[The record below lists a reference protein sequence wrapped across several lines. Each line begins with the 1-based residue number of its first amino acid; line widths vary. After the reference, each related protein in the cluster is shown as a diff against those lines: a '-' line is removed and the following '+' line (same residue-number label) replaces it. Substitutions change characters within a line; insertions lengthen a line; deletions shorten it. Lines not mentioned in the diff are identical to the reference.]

1 MAATVGPLLNGN
13 MPVVRHLNEALEY
26 EKILKLRDEVFA
38 GNHPR
43 LTVPAHAVQHPS
55 AQSQSQSS
63 SQSYLNIPPTYPP
76 SASQT
81 HSANLQSKREEEA
94 TRSQKQLNGGF
105 TTSTQ
110 PASNVSEFD
119 PVLLTKSDD
128 LVRAETQLKR
138 QRLEKALK
146 DQFEQKRLDARKKPA
161 PAEAKP
167 DFDLQAMLTKA
178 SDIVKP
184 SSAKDDADASDSLDE
199 NSFYSSRAP
208 DSVQDGPSSSGG
220 EEDGEADQTSGPRVS
235 AVMGEPLQMDDDADA
250 LAYIRHS
257 PPRIPDPI
265 KHNVPVDHAIMD
277 LDDEEEEGEYSP
289 PEATEQ
295 YPTNSNTLPGAM
307 QDSRDPRG
315 RPLRRYS
322 EAGDNGR
329 RAASPAEANMRIVRN
344 HITSPIAPQ
353 PSRVSPLAVAKDQP
367 FSQNGRQMRTRRA
380 QQQGSPPSPD
390 DSQSLPAR
398 KKRKV
403 ERPRRTRR
411 NGGLSPDAFIKE
423 ENVSPP
429 PFHDVQPLGSGRPR
443 PAASERPIIVEDD
456 EPVQQIRYMPPPP
469 TRYVESPLRPL
480 PRQVEQLMPLSEPR
494 VSSRASMR
502 PVRDDQDLRRV
513 ASLHN
518 MRSEATR
525 DYVEPYYESPL
536 RARAASYARTGSPA
550 LMESPRQPRDIPI
563 EYDQPPQEVRVM
575 RTPAPV
581 YREVY
586 DDGEG
591 GYRYAAEPMPPPPPP
606 MERIVVDQYGRK
618 FREIIAPER
627 PSVAPRAMSVR
638 RGEPEPLYE
647 SYQSPRA
654 SSVFVDSGPERS
666 YAAEM
671 PPPQITYRRLG
682 EPGRSSAVPVSA
694 TREYHDPSQLARP
707 SSVQVVD
714 RASRQPVY
722 ADDRAEFREP
732 IRMSSVRPVASRY
745 EESRPVEML
754 TRGQSVRPAAR
765 EGSVFVDDRP
775 RVHQEYLP
783 IEQPRYRAVEPEKR
797 FFDAQGREVIMPM
810 MDTLV
815 DAPMDGRHRVMERY

>member
-13 MPVVRHLNEALEY
+13 VPVVRHLNEALEY
-26 EKILKLRDEVFA
+26 EKILKLRDEIFA
-38 GNHPR
+38 GSHPR
-43 LTVPAHAVQHPS
+43 LTVPAHAVQPPS
-55 AQSQSQSS
+55 AQSL

-81 HSANLQSKREEEA
+81 HPANLQSKREEEA
-94 TRSQKQLNGGF
+94 ARSQKQPNGGF
-105 TTSTQ
+105 NTSTQ

-167 DFDLQAMLTKA
+167 DFDLQAILTKA

-184 SSAKDDADASDSLDE
+184 SSAKDDASATDSVDE

-208 DSVQDGPSSSGG
+208 DSVQDGPSSSG
-220 EEDGEADQTSGPRVS
+220 EEEEGEADQTSGPRVS
-235 AVMGEPLQMDDDADA
+235 AVMGEPLQMDNDTDAPTYA
-250 LAYIRHS
+250 RPS
-257 PPRIPDPI
+257 PPRMPETTQHSAPI
-265 KHNVPVDHAIMD
+265 DRVIMD

-289 PEATEQ
+289 PEATEE
-295 YPTNSNTLPGAM
+295 YPANSITHSGAM

-344 HITSPIAPQ
+344 HITSPIAPR

-367 FSQNGRQMRTRRA
+367 FSQNGPQTRTRRGPR
-380 QQQGSPPSPD
+380 QVSPPSPD

-403 ERPRRTRR
+403 EKPRRTRR

-429 PFHDVQPLGSGRPR
+429 PFHDVQPLGSGRLR
-443 PAASERPIIVEDD
+443 PAASERPIVVEDD
-456 EPVQQIRYMPPPP
+456 EPVQEVRYMPPPP

-480 PRQVEQLMPLSEPR
+480 PRQVEQLMPVSEPR
-494 VSSRASMR
+494 VLSRASMR
-502 PVRDDQDLRRV
+502 PIRDDQDLRRV

-518 MRSEATR
+518 MRSEGSR
-525 DYVEPYYESPL
+525 DYREPYYESPV
-536 RARAASYARTGSPA
+536 RVRAASYARMGSPA
-550 LMESPRQPRDIPI
+550 LVESPRHPRDNLV
-563 EYDQPPQEVRVM
+563 EYDHVPQEVRVM

-586 DDGEG
+586 EDGDG
-591 GYRYAAEPMPPPPPP
+591 GYRYAAEAMPPPPPL
-606 MERIVVDQYGRK
+606 ERIVVDQYGRK

-627 PSVAPRAMSVR
+627 ASVAPRAMSVR

-647 SYQSPRA
+647 NYQSPRA
-654 SSVFVDSGPERS
+654 SSVFVDAGPERS

-671 PPPQITYRRLG
+671 PPPQVAYRRLG
-682 EPGRSSAVPVSA
+682 EPVRSSAIPASA
-694 TREYHDPSQLARP
+694 TREYLDPSQLVRP
-707 SSVQVVD
+707 PSVQVVD
-714 RASRQPVY
+714 RASRQPIY
-722 ADDRAEFREP
+722 ADERTEFREP
-732 IRMSSVRPVASRY
+732 IRMSSVRPAASRY
-745 EESRPVEML
+745 EDSRPVEML

-765 EGSVFVDDRP
+765 EGSVFIDDGSRI
-775 RVHQEYLP
+775 HQEYLP
-783 IEQPRYRAVEPEKR
+783 AEQSRYRAVEPEKR

-810 MDTLV
+810 MDSLV
-815 DAPMDGRHRVMERY
+815 DAPMDGRHRVVERY